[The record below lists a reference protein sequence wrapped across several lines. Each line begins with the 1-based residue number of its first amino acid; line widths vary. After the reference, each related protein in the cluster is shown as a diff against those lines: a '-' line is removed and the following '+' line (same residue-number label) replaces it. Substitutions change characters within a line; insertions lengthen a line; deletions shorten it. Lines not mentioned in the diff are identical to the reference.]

1 MTAPTLIIVRHGQIQ
16 ANVDGRWHGA
26 TDSPLTATGRR
37 QAQRTGEQLARQ
49 FPGLTAIYSS
59 PLQRCRHTAAQIAL
73 HRSQAVIIDD
83 DLREY
88 GIGEL
93 EDTPFRV
100 LHEEFDFF
108 TRIDSDRDYAAPGG
122 DSLNGVA
129 ARMVAALNRIATAHG
144 GDDHVAIVTHGA
156 ATAIALAALLHA
168 DLGRW
173 REYNASN
180 CGITEVLLQPE
191 PALAA
196 FNRTDHL

>member
-1 MTAPTLIIVRHGQIQ
+1 MTAPTLIIVRHGQIR

-26 TDSPLTATGRR
+26 TDSPLTAIGRR
-37 QAQRTGEQLARQ
+37 QAQRTGEHLARQ
-49 FPGLTAIYSS
+49 FPALAAIYSS

-73 HRSQAVIIDD
+73 HGGRDVIIDD

-100 LHEEFDFF
+100 LHEDLDFF
-108 TRIDSDRDYAAPGG
+108 TRIGNDRDYAAAGG
-122 DSLNGVA
+122 DSLNAVA
-129 ARMVAALNRIATAHG
+129 GRMVAALNRIAGRHG
-144 GDDHVAIVTHGA
+144 TDDHVAVVTHGA

-168 DLGRW
+168 DPGRW
-173 REYNASN
+173 RDYNASN
-180 CGITEVLLQPE
+180 CGITHMLLHPE
-191 PALAA
+191 PVLTA